1 MMPILAAERI
11 VKQYPGVKALDGVS
25 LSIDAGE
32 VVSVVGENGAGK
44 STRFV
49 PLVTRAVEMSRM
61 LLQ

>member
-1 MMPILAAERI
+1 MMPILAADRI

-44 STRFV
+44 SR
-49 PLVTRAVEMSRM
+49 PAQRCS
-61 LLQ
+61 LL